1 MTAPALV
8 GVQLAPAEQLRAVLA
23 QLLQALRRWTVW
35 RARSKTVADGTTKI
49 DKVPTART
57 NDPTTWLTLD
67 QALAEADTEHV
78 LTVPT
83 MDPTATYD
91 FILSELD
98 GRGLVSKE

>member
-67 QALAEADTEHV
+67 QALAEA
-78 LTVPT
+78 P
-83 MDPTATYD
+83 PPGAGGIG
-91 FILSELD
+91 FILTTRPAWRPAAC
-98 GRGLVSKE
+98 GRWT